1 MKKLRILH
9 VFELTKD
16 FRDTLMT
23 VQPLKYLNM
32 LKRCIQYCREDLVPM
47 ELKKGFEEEISALKK
62 NFGVEIDFE
71 LKEVVVD
78 PANINFQFPML
89 P

>member
-1 MKKLRILH
+1 
-9 VFELTKD
+9 
-16 FRDTLMT
+16 
-23 VQPLKYLNM
+23 
-32 LKRCIQYCREDLVPM
+32 M

-78 PANINFQFPML
+78 PANINF
-89 P
+89 